1 MTFCRKSL
9 KIVLFGHNDP
19 NTKISAIEIAIQI
32 VPYIIKNIR
41 LLMKALKLVPL
52 LIVCIFCFGNICFQ
66 MEGQFS
72 RLRSLKEFTPL
83 MFRSSYWEWDFLLI
97 AGCCKI
103 KLQTQR
109 VQTAEVCSQ
118 GSWTTEGIAY
128 LLPLHRVQR
137 SGFKSSFLRDD
148 FATLKHYINIYH

>member
-1 MTFCRKSL
+1 MIFCRKSL
-9 KIVLFGHNDP
+9 QTVLFGDNDP

-52 LIVCIFCFGNICFQ
+52 LTVCIFCFGNICLQ

-72 RLRSLKEFTPL
+72 RLWSLKEFTPL

-128 LLPLHRVQR
+128 ISCPCTEYRSLVSNRLSLGTILPLL
-137 SGFKSSFLRDD
+137 SI
-148 FATLKHYINIYH
+148 T

>member
-1 MTFCRKSL
+1 MIFCRKSL

-83 MFRSSYWEWDFLLI
+83 MFRSSYWEWVFLLI

-109 VQTAEVCSQ
+109 VQKSVPRGAEPLKVLHISLALAQ
-118 GSWTTEGIAY
+118 STEVWFQIVF
-128 LLPLHRVQR
+128 P
-137 SGFKSSFLRDD
+137 
-148 FATLKHYINIYH
+148 

>member
-1 MTFCRKSL
+1 MIFCRKSL

-83 MFRSSYWEWDFLLI
+83 MFRSSYWEWVFLLI

-109 VQTAEVCSQ
+109 VQKSVPRAAEPLKVLHISLALAQ
-118 GSWTTEGIAY
+118 STEVWFQIVF
-128 LLPLHRVQR
+128 P
-137 SGFKSSFLRDD
+137 
-148 FATLKHYINIYH
+148 

>member
-1 MTFCRKSL
+1 MIFCRKSL

-72 RLRSLKEFTPL
+72 RLRSLKKFTPL
-83 MFRSSYWEWDFLLI
+83 MFRSSYWEWVFLLI

-109 VQTAEVCSQ
+109 VQKSVPRAAEPLKVLHISLALAQ
-118 GSWTTEGIAY
+118 STEVWFQIVF
-128 LLPLHRVQR
+128 P
-137 SGFKSSFLRDD
+137 
-148 FATLKHYINIYH
+148 